1 MFRIVRTP
9 EGAVLIDE
17 TGRMNGRGAYIC
29 RDRDCIARAEKKNS
43 IGRSLKTEAGR
54 ELYED
59 LKTRCGRD

>member
-9 EGAVLIDE
+9 EGDVLIDE
-17 TGRMNGRGAYIC
+17 SGRMNGRGAYIC

-43 IGRSLKTEAGR
+43 IGRSLKTETGR

-59 LKTRCGRD
+59 LRTRCGRD